1 MIYYSDHTKGM
12 EEAPAFTESS
22 DVSSPSYGYTDPI
35 SSFFNGIFFIVAL
48 FLIIVLVIVMMIG
61 SAFGIVKEVPAPPP
75 ATKEKFKDGPPY
87 PSCKTNGALAMF

>member
-35 SSFFNGIFFIVAL
+35 SSFFGGIFFIIIL
-48 FLIIVLVIVMMIG
+48 FLFIVLIVVMLLG
-61 SAFGIVKEVPAPPP
+61 RAVGLVTDSPAPPP
-75 ATKEKFKDGPPY
+75 VTKEKFKDGPPY